1 MYTFSNKLKLT
12 AIVLIIVGILG
23 VAYGFFTA
31 PKTVEDVKTML
42 VDAHH
47 AHNQAVDVHHDDAH
61 YEHVL
66 HQLQNKPW
74 AALYVAALFFL
85 FISLGVLAFYAIN
98 RASQAG
104 WSPVLFPC
112 NGSHN
117 SLLATWCSSGFCYF
131 SAFGLTF

>member
-1 MYTFSNKLKLT
+1 M
-12 AIVLIIVGILG
+12 G

-47 AHNQAVDVHHDDAH
+47 ADNHAVDVHHDDAH

-74 AALYVAALFFL
+74 AALYVAALFFYL
-85 FISLGVLAFYAIN
+85 FLWEF
-98 RASQAG
+98 
-104 WSPVLFPC
+104 
-112 NGSHN
+112 
-117 SLLATWCSSGFCYF
+117 
-131 SAFGLTF
+131 